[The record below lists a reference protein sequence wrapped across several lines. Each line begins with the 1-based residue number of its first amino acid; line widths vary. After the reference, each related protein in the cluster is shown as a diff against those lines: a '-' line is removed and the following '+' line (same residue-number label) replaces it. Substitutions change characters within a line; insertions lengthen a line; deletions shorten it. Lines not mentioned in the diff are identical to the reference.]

1 MNGEYKGCCYKC
13 EERKVY
19 QEGNKTV
26 TCHSTCERWKEQKE
40 KNEKK
45 KALIQKQKDK
55 ENICKSYANDSK
67 CRTDKWKRYHGL

>member
-1 MNGEYKGCCYKC
+1 MNGEDKGCCYKC
-13 EERKVY
+13 EKRAVY
-19 QEGNKTV
+19 KDGDKIV

-55 ENICKSYANDSK
+55 DSICKSYANDSK
-67 CRTDKWKRYHGL
+67 NKVLKRKRSHR